1 MVLRKLLKDEHGKTR
16 KLWEEVFTE
25 DTPEFLDYYYSVK
38 TEENEIYV
46 IEEDGEIR
54 SMLHLNP
61 YTMQI
66 GDVTYPSHYI
76 VAVATEEAYRKRGYM
91 AKLLEQAAK
100 DMRENGEPFTFLMP
114 AAEAIYYPHGFR
126 FIFQQKQKKITGK
139 YEKDFSCAVSLAE
152 KKDCSELADFANGL
166 LRQTYEVYAKRDQ
179 YYYERLLQEVQSEDG
194 GILLVKK
201 EGKLVG
207 FFSYGK
213 GEQYEVVEPLF
224 METHQDLL
232 FPAIWELTKD
242 EAVQV
247 HVGGISQ
254 EGSQKP
260 LIMAKIL
267 HIPNMLSAL
276 ETKEEIELVL
286 QVFDEPT
293 GNSLGTFS
301 LCGKGKMQVVELED
315 FGKEARLQA
324 AALREEPERISIG
337 DLTSILFGYTCL
349 EEMNVSQ
356 TIKRELGKVKPLR
369 NVFLNEIV

>member
-61 YTMQI
+61 YIMQI
-66 GDVTYPSHYI
+66 GDATYPSHYI

-91 AKLLEQAAK
+91 AKLLGQAVK

-126 FIFQQKQKKITGK
+126 FIYQQKQKKITGK
-139 YEKDFSCAVSLAE
+139 YEKDFFCEVSLAE

-179 YYYERLLQEVQSEDG
+179 YYYERLLQEVQSEEG

-207 FFSYGK
+207 FFSYGR

-224 METHQDLL
+224 MEPHQDRL

-242 EAVQV
+242 EAVPV

-267 HIPNMLSAL
+267 HIPNMLSVL

-301 LCGKGKMQVVELED
+301 LVGKGKMKVVELKD

-369 NVFLNEIV
+369 NIFLNEIV